1 MVKKINEDGVLIK
14 KMIDKGY
21 KPKYIT
27 KNFGFKKQKI
37 SYWKNTPIKKEI
49 HRRSKLSDEDINEI
63 IKMAENQTTSNMG
76 CRKIASI
83 MNENFKTKGS
93 NLRVSKATVC
103 RILKKYFGKPRKMKS
118 FFVLKIKKKK
128 KESNFVK

>member
-21 KPKYIT
+21 KPAYIT

-37 SYWKNTPIKKEI
+37 SHQKNTPIKKEI
-49 HRRSKLSDEDINEI
+49 RRSELSEKDIQEI
-63 IKMAENQTTSNMG
+63 VKMAENQTTSNMR
-76 CRKIASI
+76 CRKIAAI
-83 MNENFKTKGS
+83 INEKFEKEGR

-103 RILKKYFGKPRKMKS
+103 RILKKYYGKPKKMKKL
-118 FFVLKIKKKK
+118 FCTNNKKRGK
-128 KESNFVK
+128 N

>member
-21 KPKYIT
+21 KPKYFT

-37 SYWKNTPIKKEI
+37 NYWKNTLIKKVI
-49 HRRSKLSDEDINEI
+49 HRRSKLSEKDIQEI
-63 IKMAENQTTSNMG
+63 VKMAENQTTSNMG

-83 MNENFKTKGS
+83 MNEKFEKEGK
-93 NLRVSKATVC
+93 NLKVSKATVA
-103 RILKKYFGKPRKMKS
+103 RILKNIMGSREK
-118 FFVLKIKKKK
+118 
-128 KESNFVK
+128 

>member
-83 MNENFKTKGS
+83 MNEKFKAKGS

-103 RILKKYFGKPRKMKS
+103 RILKKYFGKPRKMKRL
-118 FFVLKIKKKK
+118 FCVNNKK
-128 KESNFVK
+128 KEERIKFCK